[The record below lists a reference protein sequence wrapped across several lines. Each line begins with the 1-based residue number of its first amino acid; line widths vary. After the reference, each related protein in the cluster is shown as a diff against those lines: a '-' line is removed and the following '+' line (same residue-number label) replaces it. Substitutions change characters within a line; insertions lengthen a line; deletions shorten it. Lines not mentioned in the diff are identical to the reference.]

1 MTEPRPDPMP
11 DPLRVRPGEA
21 GVVRLFALE
30 MPPEQARFLR
40 DGAAAAQALGV
51 EALDPAQVEVFPVA
65 DLDGLGLEGYLA
77 EGFGIDAARLAPDRD
92 RLRALSGWVMV
103 VRSRAFAGKGAQLH
117 PAPGIRP
124 LGAYAEPG
132 VDWSGGH
139 IETASA
145 RAGSGPPA
153 SRRTPPRQARARAR
167 AIGASIFTGV
177 MIAIVALVTWLLA

>member
-1 MTEPRPDPMP
+1 MTGPRP
-11 DPLRVRPGEA
+11 DPLRVRAGEA
-21 GVVRLFALE
+21 GVVRLFALDL
-30 MPPEQARFLR
+30 PPEQARFLR
-40 DGAAAAQALGV
+40 DAAAAAQALGV

-77 EGFGIDAARLAPDRD
+77 EGFGIGEDQLAPDRD
-92 RLRALSGWVMV
+92 PLREVAGWVMV
-103 VRSRAFAGKGAQLH
+103 VRSRAFAGKGAQLR

-139 IETASA
+139 LEAASA
-145 RAGSGPPA
+145 HIGSG
-153 SRRTPPRQARARAR
+153 RRKPPRQARAEAR

-177 MIAIVALVTWLLA
+177 MIAIIALVIWLLA